1 MTRLKFITTL
11 SIILLT
17 LTCSINHAKGQES
30 SSYKMTLEKVI
41 DYKKK
46 NKVSVILKV
55 SPTIEDFK
63 LIVSTKVEYSF
74 GRKKLKTNIQK
85 DPNVH
90 ITVYGDSFLMKNA
103 KLFKP
108 IKKDLEVDKDEFLLV
123 FTFSNI
129 KGKHLA
135 EGHLKYGLW
144 ESNNSDIRNE
154 QTFIFGEDKII
165 KY

>member
-11 SIILLT
+11 SIVLLT
-17 LTCSINHAKGQES
+17 LTYFIHPAVGQEP

-46 NKVSVILKV
+46 NKISVILKV

-63 LIVSTKVEYSF
+63 LIASTKVEYSF

-85 DPNVH
+85 DPNTH
-90 ITVYGDSFLMKNA
+90 IIVYGDNFLTKNT

-108 IKKDLEVDKDEFLLV
+108 IKNDLEVGKDEFLLV

-135 EGHLKYGLW
+135 EGSIRYGLW
-144 ESNNSDIRNE
+144 ESNNPDIRNE
-154 QTFIFGEDKII
+154 QTFVFGKDKII